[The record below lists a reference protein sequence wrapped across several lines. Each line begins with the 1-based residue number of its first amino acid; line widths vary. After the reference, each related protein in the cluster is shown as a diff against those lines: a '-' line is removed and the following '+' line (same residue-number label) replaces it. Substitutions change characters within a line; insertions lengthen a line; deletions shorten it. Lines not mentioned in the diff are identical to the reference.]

1 MTVTYTQLVL
11 QNTCTPMLNECKL
24 GIVFM
29 VCFFSRQSKIPN
41 ATTRLRAMPWRHC
54 WFIRHTCTVA
64 SLTASWKLWRVTR
77 YVTCAICRSWTK
89 KLLWY
94 VVRDAHMHTCMLTAY
109 ALGSE
114 CKVLNLECCDMVYVC
129 DAMHDRFSLNAI
141 AVILCSVCIENTDFY
156 EFRLS
161 SSLHVGQHKVD
172 FLKIIRKVHL

>member
-11 QNTCTPMLNECKL
+11 QNTCTPMLNECKF

-141 AVILCSVCIENTDFY
+141 SVRLCSVCIGNTDFW
-156 EFRLS
+156 EFYLV
-161 SSLHVGQHKVD
+161 LCKKNV
-172 FLKIIRKVHL
+172 LKCWL